1 MENIIQTA
9 IQNQEMI
16 IAIIALVMSI
26 IATWLTISLY
36 RKVCTPFKERREQR
50 KYSQE
55 TKDLVV
61 NIVRDS
67 NRINNY
73 ILGIYRKCIAEN
85 RNNSH
90 VPQAEISTAMF
101 NDIVETVLLKVEK
114 RLSLQTS
121 ANTTSIPSNEVQQ
134 LYASSYDVDEETFYE
149 VSKQP
154 SDQSIFSIA
163 INPQN
168 LNKGIFE
175 VYGEAYGK
183 VQECKDFLEYCCE
196 IEGSGTNLQTI
207 EKGEVVY
214 NGSKWTLVNKLKIR
228 FS

>member
-16 IAIIALVMSI
+16 IAIIALVMGI

-61 NIVRDS
+61 DS
-67 NRINNY
+67 DQINDYIQRICC
-73 ILGIYRKCIAEN
+73 KCIEEN

-121 ANTTSIPSNEVQQ
+121 ASTTSIPSNEVQQ

-163 INPQN
+163 IDPLNP
-168 LNKGIFE
+168 NKGIFE

-214 NGSKWTLVNKLKIR
+214 NGSKWTVVNKLKIR